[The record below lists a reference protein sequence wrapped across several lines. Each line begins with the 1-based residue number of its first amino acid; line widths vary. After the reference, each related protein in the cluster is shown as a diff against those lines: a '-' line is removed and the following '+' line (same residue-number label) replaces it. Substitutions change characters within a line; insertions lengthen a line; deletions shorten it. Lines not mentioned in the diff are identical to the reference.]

1 MAAQQLINLRD
12 ARTTTCAATQLGFQL
27 RKIGA
32 ASDGR
37 IDLLQ
42 ADIHAVAQGFG
53 GFN

>member
-1 MAAQQLINLRD
+1 MAAQQLINLRY
-12 ARTTTCAATQLGFQL
+12 ARTATCAAAQLSFQL

-32 ASDGR
+32 AGDGR

-53 GFN
+53 GFD